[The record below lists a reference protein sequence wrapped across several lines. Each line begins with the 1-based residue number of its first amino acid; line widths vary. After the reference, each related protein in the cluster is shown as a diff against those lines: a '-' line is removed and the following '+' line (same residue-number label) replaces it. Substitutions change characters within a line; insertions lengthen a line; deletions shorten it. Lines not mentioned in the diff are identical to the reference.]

1 MVLNSFLQDNLP
13 FNDDL
18 LPDGCYLVGGA
29 VRDVL
34 LQRSREY
41 LDLDFVLPHHAIE
54 TAKTISRKY
63 QAGFVVLDSLRHI
76 ARVVFPT
83 ATIDFAQ
90 QEGNSIDVD
99 LARRDYT
106 INAIAFHCR
115 EQKIL
120 DPFNGEEDIKKGI
133 IRMIS
138 RDNLADDPLRLM
150 RGYRQASQLNFT
162 IESVTRA
169 TIRELKDLLHNV
181 AMERVNQELAYLFTT
196 EKGSYWLT
204 EAYKDGLLSVCF
216 PSVTANM
223 VNLLSVIDEA
233 AQFLSNKYS
242 HYFSKDYSWYK
253 EAKLACLINQNYTV
267 AELELINL
275 KYSRQEIKA
284 VLTILQFYQNLKD
297 SDFIDNK
304 RKQYFFFKSVS
315 DFFPC
320 LAVFALANNISQDLI
335 ISLMDLYL
343 DPEDAIAHP
352 QPILSGNDI
361 MKNLNIS
368 PSPLIGELLT
378 EVHIAYIEGKI
389 ENKLDA
395 LDFIH
400 NNYRT

>member
-1 MVLNSFLQDNLP
+1 MIFNSFLQDNLP
-13 FNDDL
+13 FDDDL
-18 LPDGCYLVGGA
+18 LPDDSYLVGGA

-34 LQRSREY
+34 LQRSRDY

-63 QAGFVVLDSLRHI
+63 RAGFVVLDSLRHI

-83 ATIDFAQ
+83 ATVDFAQ
-90 QEGNSIDVD
+90 QEGNSIDTD

-115 EQKIL
+115 EQRIL
-120 DPFNGEEDIKKGI
+120 DPFHGQEDIKQGI

-150 RGYRQASQLNFT
+150 RGYRQASQLDFT

-169 TIRELKDLLHNV
+169 TIRDLKDLLRNV
-181 AMERVNQELAYLFTT
+181 AMERVSQELAYLFTT

-204 EAYKDGLLSVCF
+204 EAFRDGLLSICF
-216 PSVTANM
+216 PSVTETM
-223 VNLLSVIDEA
+223 VNLLSVIDES
-233 AQFLSNKYS
+233 AQFLSRKYS
-242 HYFSKDYSWYK
+242 QYFSRDYSWYK
-253 EAKLACLINQNYTV
+253 EAKLACLVNQNYHL
-267 AELELINL
+267 AESDLINL
-275 KYSRQEIKA
+275 KSSRHEIKA

-304 RKQYFFFKSVS
+304 RKQYFFFKSVG

-320 LAVFALANNISQDLI
+320 LAVFALANDISPDLI
-335 ISLMDLYL
+335 FSLMDLYL
-343 DPEDAIAHP
+343 DSEDAIAHP

-378 EVHIAYIEGKI
+378 EAQIAYIEGKI
-389 ENKLDA
+389 KTKEDA
-395 LDFIH
+395 IDLLRNILP
-400 NNYRT
+400 T

>member
-1 MVLNSFLQDNLP
+1 MILNSFLQDNLP
-13 FNDDL
+13 FDDDL
-18 LPDGCYLVGGA
+18 LPDDCYLVGGA

-34 LQRSREY
+34 LQRSRDY

-54 TAKTISRKY
+54 TAKIISRKY
-63 QAGFVVLDSLRHI
+63 EAGFVVLDSLRHI

-90 QEGNSIDVD
+90 QEGNSIDID

-106 INAIAFHCR
+106 INAIAFHCQ
-115 EQKIL
+115 EEKIL
-120 DPFNGEEDIKKGI
+120 DPFNGEEDIKQGI
-133 IRMIS
+133 MRMIS

-150 RGYRQASQLNFT
+150 RGYRQASQLDFT

-204 EAYKDGLLSVCF
+204 EAFKDGLLSICF

-223 VNLLSVIDEA
+223 VNLLSVIDESA
-233 AQFLSNKYS
+233 RFLSSKYS
-242 HYFSKDYSWYK
+242 HHFSNNYLWYK
-253 EAKLACLINQNYTV
+253 EAKLACLVNQNYTV
-267 AELELINL
+267 AESELINL
-275 KYSRQEIKA
+275 KYSRHEIKA

-297 SDFIDNK
+297 SDFINNK
-304 RKQYFFFKSVS
+304 RKQYFFFKSVG
-315 DFFPC
+315 DFFPF
-320 LAVFALANNISQDLI
+320 LAVFALANDISQDLI
-335 ISLMDLYL
+335 LSLMDLYL

-378 EVHIAYIEGKI
+378 EVQIAYIEGKI
-389 ENKLDA
+389 KNKQDA
-395 LDFIH
+395 LDFIC
-400 NNYRT
+400 NNYQT